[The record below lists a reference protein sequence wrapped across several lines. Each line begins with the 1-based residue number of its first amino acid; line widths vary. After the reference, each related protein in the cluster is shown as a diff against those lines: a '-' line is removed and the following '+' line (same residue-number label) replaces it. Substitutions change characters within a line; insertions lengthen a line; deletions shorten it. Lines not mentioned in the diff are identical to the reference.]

1 MSKKIKLKDLMNE
14 TFNISRIGGVVTTKP
29 FHNNMSLSALVKE
42 KYGEVEEQEID
53 VKGLTKEIS
62 NFNKLGE
69 TIFGKSNI
77 RANSSSTR
85 TRQIQSPD

>member
-1 MSKKIKLKDLMNE
+1 MKESVS
-14 TFNISRIGGVVTTKP
+14 ISRIGGVVTAKP

-62 NFNKLGE
+62 NFSKLGE
-69 TIFGKSNI
+69 TIFGVVKSVF
-77 RANSSSTR
+77 SCLL
-85 TRQIQSPD
+85 QSLTQP